1 MHKVD
6 VPNSITYL
14 NQKPIFYR
22 YVVKNGYQKDI
33 SLNDIGL
40 CAQNLLFILGSI
52 CNIIGG
58 KPI

>member
-1 MHKVD
+1 M
-6 VPNSITYL
+6 PNSITYL